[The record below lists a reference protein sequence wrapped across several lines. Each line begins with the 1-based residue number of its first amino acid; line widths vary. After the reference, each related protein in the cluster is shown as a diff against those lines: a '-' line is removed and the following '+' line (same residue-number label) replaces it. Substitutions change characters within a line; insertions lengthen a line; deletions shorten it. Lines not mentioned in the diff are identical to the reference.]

1 MQQQTKVT
9 TCKIITDTMVMQSAL
24 MRFGYDKGEYDIFCF
39 PRKTKKCKFC
49 PVNLLKY
56 ANLVNNF
63 YYIIMQLHS
72 RVTQGMSDI
81 FPY

>member
-1 MQQQTKVT
+1 
-9 TCKIITDTMVMQSAL
+9 MVMQSAL
-24 MRFGYDKGEYDIFCF
+24 MRFGYDQESMIYSAS

-56 ANLVNNF
+56 ANLVNYF

-72 RVTQGMSDI
+72 RVTQGMSDL